1 MRFTNLSI
9 KYGTLTEEERFCIN
23 EHIIHTIKMLD
34 ALPLPEEFRG
44 VPGIATHHHEN
55 LLGSGYPRGLNKQQL
70 SIPDR
75 ILAIADI
82 FEALTASDRP
92 YKRAK
97 TLSEAIDIL
106 AEMVSH
112 GKLDSDIF
120 TLFIKERIYLDYAN
134 KYLDPYQ
141 IDIVDLERYL

>member
-1 MRFTNLSI
+1 M
-9 KYGTLTEEERFCIN
+9 
-23 EHIIHTIKMLD
+23 
-34 ALPLPEEFRG
+34 
-44 VPGIATHHHEN
+44 
-55 LLGSGYPRGLNKQQL
+55 
-70 SIPDR
+70 
-75 ILAIADI
+75 
-82 FEALTASDRP
+82 
-92 YKRAK
+92 
-97 TLSEAIDIL
+97 SEAIDIL